1 MVNNLRYGSASIED
15 LPRIVEMKIAMFYEA
30 GHGDLLTSDAESIV
44 LRDYVRLYE
53 KNLACH
59 FVARDRQTLVASVG
73 AFVKSDLPFRYF
85 EPPQYGF
92 LGDVYTENRYRGIG
106 IATRLSTN
114 ALNWLKS
121 RNIKMVR
128 LFASEAA
135 RPIYESLGFRN
146 TDEMV
151 LQLET

>member
-1 MVNNLRYGSASIED
+1 MSKLQYGSASIED
-15 LPRIVEMKIAMFYEA
+15 LPRIVKMKIAMFHEA
-30 GHGDLLTSDAESIV
+30 GHAALLASDVESIV
-44 LRDYVRLYE
+44 LEDYLRLYE
-53 KNLACH
+53 KDLAHH
-59 FVARDRQTLVASVG
+59 FVARDEQTLVACVG

-92 LGDVYTENRYRGIG
+92 LGDVYTETKYRGIG
-106 IATRLSTN
+106 IATRLSTD

-121 RNIKMVR
+121 RRVRMVR

-135 RPIYESLGFRN
+135 RPIYESLGFSS

-151 LQLET
+151 LKWRT